1 MPRKT
6 RRGRKERREES
17 FLWAQQSREPNLRIN
32 CCGGARATGK
42 VHFHRGQLLVQ
53 FREWCLAVGAN
64 VWCVKG
70 SNTSTGELL
79 IVERPVQFRD
89 RVQIVLKA
97 NCVGDRRL
105 RFYYSSCFWSLVVSR
120 LRDGWIRGLSL
131 FAADIWRSYL
141 LNSQEPGCN
150 GTTTAS
156 SYLAATLSHT
166 SCDVTDVS
174 DKKLTA

>member
-1 MPRKT
+1 M
-6 RRGRKERREES
+6 
-17 FLWAQQSREPNLRIN
+17 
-32 CCGGARATGK
+32 
-42 VHFHRGQLLVQ
+42 Q

-141 LNSQEPGCN
+141 LNSQEPGKWAAMGGSDRDDPHWVRFNTDGGCSF
-150 GTTTAS
+150 GHSTHERAPPVPESLSLTLDSLATVRIDKQHLSLTT
-156 SYLAATLSHT
+156 
-166 SCDVTDVS
+166 
-174 DKKLTA
+174 